1 MIDYSKKT
9 VKQLEDLLKDFQV
22 AKEFI
27 EEILKEKNDKN
38 E

>member
-1 MIDYSKKT
+1 MIDYTKKT
-9 VKQLEDLLKDFQV
+9 VKQLEELLKEFEV

-27 EEILKEKNDKN
+27 EKILKEKNDKN

>member
-9 VKQLEDLLKDFQV
+9 VKQLEELLKDFQV

-27 EEILKEKNDKN
+27 EEILKEKNDKKC
-38 E
+38 